1 MEIFFYWKDV
11 EARANKRKKGRDRGT
26 LFWRGEKKKKIQR
39 KLHKPRLK
47 YPSIILI

>member
-1 MEIFFYWKDV
+1 MEIFFYSKVV
-11 EARANKRKKGRDRGT
+11 EARTNKKKDEIEEHSSG
-26 LFWRGEKKKKIQR
+26 RGEKKIQR